1 MGLAAYVLGA
11 ASLPWEVCQL
21 ELAAYVLEVAFFPWE
36 VCQLGLAAYVLG
48 VASLP
53 WEVCQL
59 ESAAYVLGVASLP
72 WEVLLVACVLEMAS
86 PLEACA
92 PEVASE
98 MAGAW
103 GNEQEMEYW

>member
-1 MGLAAYVLGA
+1 MGLVACVLGVV
-11 ASLPWEVCQL
+11 SLPWG
-21 ELAAYVLEVAFFPWE
+21 
-36 VCQLGLAAYVLG
+36 VCQLGLV
-48 VASLP
+48 
-53 WEVCQL
+53 
-59 ESAAYVLGVASLP
+59 AYVLGVASLP